1 MNILLIDNHD
11 SFTYNLVDLIQ
22 YKLGYDVTII
32 KSEAVDI
39 DAVASYS
46 HIIFSPGPG
55 IPSEQPAM
63 FKILERYAAT
73 KKILGI
79 CLGMQAIGMYYGGD
93 LYNLPTVIHG
103 QQHQI
108 SISNHDHIFKQL
120 NDTIPVGLY
129 HSWAIAT
136 PLSAPLQIMAMSER
150 GILMSIAHESYAVYG
165 VQFHPESHLT
175 PDGKQII
182 QNFLAL

>member
-11 SFTYNLVDLIQ
+11 SFTYNLVDLIKH
-22 YKLGYDVTII
+22 KLGYDITIV
-32 KSEAVDI
+32 KSETVDI
-39 DAVASYS
+39 ASVANYS

-63 FKILERYAAT
+63 FHILERYAAT

-79 CLGMQAIGMYYGGD
+79 CLGMQAIGMYYGGE
-93 LYNLPTVIHG
+93 LYNLPNVIHG
-103 QQHQI
+103 QQHTINITDHRQLFKDINEQI
-108 SISNHDHIFKQL
+108 K
-120 NDTIPVGLY
+120 VGLY
-129 HSWAIAT
+129 HSWAIKMPIPEILNITAK
-136 PLSAPLQIMAMSER
+136 SEL
-150 GILMSIAHESYAVYG
+150 GILMSISHEKYAVFG